1 MPGDLFI
8 RPATAADAAELLV
21 IYAPYV
27 AETAIS
33 FEYAVPTGDEFVS
46 RIAAISEKYPYLA
59 AVKGGDIVGYAYAAC
74 FKPRAAY
81 DRSVETTI
89 YVRRDRRGEGIGRAL
104 CLALEDALRRQNVL
118 NLYACIA
125 HTPRPDEYLDNSSE
139 AFHDRLGYKKSA
151 HFTACG
157 YKFGRWYDV
166 VWMEKH
172 IGPHDADPAP
182 FKPITEF

>member
-81 DRSVETTI
+81 DRSG
-89 YVRRDRRGEGIGRAL
+89 RRRSSAAAHR
-104 CLALEDALRRQNVL
+104 C
-118 NLYACIA
+118 CIS
-125 HTPRPDEYLDNSSE
+125 TV
-139 AFHDRLGYKKSA
+139 
-151 HFTACG
+151 TAATC
-157 YKFGRWYDV
+157 
-166 VWMEKH
+166 
-172 IGPHDADPAP
+172 
-182 FKPITEF
+182 